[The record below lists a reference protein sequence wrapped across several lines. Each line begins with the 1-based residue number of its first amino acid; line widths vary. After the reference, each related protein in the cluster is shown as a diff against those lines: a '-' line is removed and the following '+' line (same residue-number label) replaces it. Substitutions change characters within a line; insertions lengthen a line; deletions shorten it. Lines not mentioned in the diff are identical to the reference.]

1 MFARDSEFGR
11 GWPVVSAAAVGVG
24 LGLSPLPFY
33 TLGVFVAP
41 LVQEFGWTPAQ
52 VFGFAFPIYTIGAFL
67 MSPLIGVLTD
77 RIGARKVA
85 LASVV
90 GFGLVMMAMSLNTG
104 SLTLYAVL
112 WAVLA
117 VCGAGTLPITFTRPV
132 ASWFERQRGFALGIA
147 LIATG
152 MFGTLA
158 KYASEAVIAEAGWR
172 AAYLVVGALPI
183 LIALPIVALG
193 FRDLKDTPA
202 SRSPLVRAKLLVM
215 VPSVLG
221 LVGLWALTLRFLV
234 PLARAQGPS
243 LPVVVGFAFLVI
255 VSLPALGYLLGNIAT
270 APPERRALAP
280 GERLPGDS
288 LREAVLSWRFGLLA
302 LCFVFI
308 SYGVGAPIPNLEGI
322 LGSFGFDRSDAV
334 ALAGLTGLAVLGGR
348 LIGGYLIDRF
358 WAPGVAFVFL
368 ASPAGALWLL
378 AQGGLDQGTAT
389 LCIMMIGFGAG
400 VEYDF
405 LAYLVSRYF
414 GLRNYSSVYGALYGF
429 FAIGAGFGPGI
440 LSRDVAERGWGG
452 NLTEAA
458 VVLFAASLPL
468 LALGKYR
475 YGHDGARVDAASEA
489 ETERDRAPA

>member
-1 MFARDSEFGR
+1 MTQRAGGEAARGTGEFAR

-33 TLGVFVAP
+33 TLGVFVGP
-41 LVQEFGWTPAQ
+41 LVAEFGWTPAQ

-67 MSPLIGVLTD
+67 MAPIIGVLSD
-77 RIGARKVA
+77 RVGARKIA

-112 WAVLA
+112 WALLA

-132 ASWFERQRGFALGIA
+132 ANWFERRRGLALGIA

-158 KYASEAVIAEAGWR
+158 KYASQAVIDAAGWR
-172 AAYLVVGALPI
+172 AAYLMVGALPL

-193 FRDLKDTPA
+193 FRDLRDTPA
-202 SRSPLVRAKLLVM
+202 REAALTRAKLLVM

-221 LVGLWALTLRFLV
+221 LAGLWWLTLRFLL
-234 PLARAQGPS
+234 PLAGEQGAS
-243 LPVVVGFAFLVI
+243 LPVVTGFGFLVL
-255 VSLPALGYLLGNIAT
+255 VSLPVLAYLFGRIGT
-270 APPERRALAP
+270 APPEARRLAP
-280 GERLPGDS
+280 GEVLPGDT
-288 LREAVLSWRFGLLA
+288 LRQAASSWRFWLLA
-302 LCFVFI
+302 ACFVFI

-322 LGSFGFDRSDAV
+322 LSSFGFERRDAV

-368 ASPAGALWLL
+368 ASPAFALWLL
-378 AQGGLDQGTAT
+378 AQGSLDQTAAT

-414 GLRNYSSVYGALYGF
+414 GMRNYSSVYGALYGF

-440 LSRDVAERGWGG
+440 LSRGVAERGWGG

-458 VVLFAASLPL
+458 VVLFVASVPL
-468 LALGKYR
+468 LFLGRYR
-475 YGHDGARVDAASEA
+475 YGHA
-489 ETERDRAPA
+489 

>member
-1 MFARDSEFGR
+1 MAQGSSEFAR

-33 TLGVFVAP
+33 TLGVFVGP
-41 LVQEFGWTPAQ
+41 LIAEFGWTPAQ
-52 VFGFAFPIYTIGAFL
+52 VFGFAFPIYTLGAFL
-67 MSPLIGVLTD
+67 MSPLIGVLSD
-77 RIGARKVA
+77 RVGARRIA
-85 LASVV
+85 LASVI
-90 GFGLVMMAMSLNTG
+90 GFGLTMMAMSLNTG
-104 SLTLYAVL
+104 SLLLYGVL
-112 WAVLA
+112 WALLA
-117 VCGAGTLPITFTRPV
+117 VFGAGTLPITFTRPV
-132 ASWFERQRGFALGIA
+132 TGWFERRRGLALGIA

-158 KYASEAVIAEAGWR
+158 KYASQAVIEGYGWR
-172 AAYLVVGALPI
+172 EAYLFVGALPI
-183 LIALPIVALG
+183 LIAFPIVLLG
-193 FRDLKDTPA
+193 FRDLRDTPA
-202 SRSPLVRAKLLVM
+202 RDARLTRFKLAVM

-221 LVGLWALTLRFLV
+221 LAGLWWLVLRFLL
-234 PLARAQGPS
+234 PLAGEQGAS
-243 LPVVVGFAFLVI
+243 LPVVTGFAFLLI
-255 VSLPALGYLLGNIAT
+255 VSVPVLAYLFGRIGT
-270 APPERRALAP
+270 APPEARRLAP
-280 GERLPGDS
+280 GEVMPGDT
-288 LREAVLSWRFGLLA
+288 LAEAATSWRFWLLA
-302 LCFVFI
+302 ACFVLI

-322 LGSFGFDRSDAV
+322 LASFGFGRNEAV

-368 ASPAGALWLL
+368 ASPAFALWLL
-378 AQGGLDQGTAT
+378 AQGGLDQNAAT

-440 LSRDVAERGWGG
+440 LSRGVGERGWGG

-458 VVLFAASLPL
+458 VVLFVASLPL
-468 LALGKYR
+468 LALGRYR
-475 YGHDGARVDAASEA
+475 YGHDGERVSAASA
-489 ETERDRAPA
+489 A